1 MPFEIDSIVPNPPTN
16 THPAANPYLP
26 NASQP
31 TERVPL
37 WRLLLATLLIVMAW
51 DWLIYQSSGGSAAW
65 GAFLLVV
72 QGALLL
78 GCYRGSY
85 SGGEK
90 SMLLLIGLASTV
102 VCWRSF
108 WQWNDRLWLS
118 SLTLAAAFSLT
129 LQHVFPWTEQLL
141 LFLIGAP
148 FRSSEPIGRAANAIR
163 VVDRRYFGSRW
174 AEWIVP
180 IAIGSV
186 FVWIFLQAN
195 PDTLK
200 LSLEWISKLSGR
212 WADWLGSHFFA
223 QLLGWIVVAILTMGW
238 IVPPT
243 LVANLEEHSKANY
256 QKTTD
261 TPALPQVDSHFRMA
275 ENTLVALCFLF
286 VIYLISE
293 VNHFWLRK
301 IPDGF
306 PYSAYA
312 HRGAAWLTFALAVAT
327 VVLSAIFQPEMQSH
341 PKNGRLRRWAWG
353 WSFLNLLLAFSVY
366 NRMWIYVEF
375 NGMTRMRILAY
386 FGITCVLVGFLLV
399 VAKIIQ
405 NKSFGWLIQRQLMT
419 LMIFWIVH
427 SCTPVDWIAYTWN
440 QKSILQGDLKPSVQ
454 ITEHTLWSDGYTSIV
469 PLVDCENEVIRE
481 GVRALLAQRYVA
493 SLTVEPIKGDWRNWR
508 LSEDHMLSSFQKIEA
523 KMQPYLLNPTER
535 NNAIE
540 KFRSFAYRWY

>member
-1 MPFEIDSIVPNPPTN
+1 MPFEIDSIVPTPPTS
-16 THPAANPYLP
+16 PEAAVKQSLP
-26 NASQP
+26 TASEP
-31 TERVPL
+31 IARVRL
-37 WRLLLATLLIVMAW
+37 WRLLLAALLVVMAW
-51 DWLIYQSSGGSAAW
+51 DWLIYQSSNGRAAW

-78 GCYRGSY
+78 GCCRGRYKGS
-85 SGGEK
+85 EK
-90 SMLLLIGLASTV
+90 VLLLLIGLASAV

-108 WQWNDRLWLS
+108 WQWNDGLWLS
-118 SLTLAAAFSLT
+118 ALALAAAFSLT
-129 LQHVFPWTEQLL
+129 VQHVFPWIEQLF

-148 FRSSEPIGRAANAIR
+148 FRSSEPIGRAVNAIR

-186 FVWIFLQAN
+186 FIWIFLQAN

-200 LSLEWISKLSGR
+200 LSLEWLSTLSDR
-212 WADWLGSHFFA
+212 WAGWLGSHFFA
-223 QLLGWIVVAILTMGW
+223 QLLGWIVVGVLILGW

-243 LVANLEEHSKANY
+243 LRFNFEEHSKATY
-256 QKTTD
+256 QSAVDK
-261 TPALPQVDSHFRMA
+261 PAFPQADSHFRMA

-293 VNHFWLRK
+293 LNHFWFRE

-327 VVLSAIFQPEMQSH
+327 VVLSVIFQPEMQSH
-341 PKNGRLRRWAWG
+341 PKNSRLRGWAWC
-353 WSFLNLLLAFSVY
+353 WSFLNLLLALSVY

-386 FGITCVLVGFLLV
+386 FGITCVLIGFLLV

-419 LMIFWIVH
+419 LMIFWIAH
-427 SCTPVDWIAYTWN
+427 SCTPQDWIAYTWN
-440 QKSILQGDLKPSVQ
+440 RQSILQGDLKPSVQ
-454 ITEHTLWSDGYTSIV
+454 ITVHTLSSDGFTSIV
-469 PLVDCENEVIRE
+469 PLVDCENEIIRE
-481 GVRALLAQRYVA
+481 GVRAMLAQRFLA
-493 SLTVEPIKGDWRNWR
+493 SSSIETTEGDWRNWR
-508 LSEDHMLSSFQKIEA
+508 LSEDHMRSSLQKVQA
-523 KMQPYLLNPTER
+523 KMQPYLSDPTER